1 MSSEVEEGE
10 FLAEK
15 VEQRRLHSN
24 THLKNQPSLSP
35 KKLRLE
41 LLTPLLISR
50 KKCQSN
56 LLKL

>member
-10 FLAEK
+10 CLEEK
-15 VEQRRLHSN
+15 AEQRRLHSN
-24 THLKNQPSLSP
+24 THLKNQPSLSL

-41 LLTPLLISR
+41 LLIPLLISR

-56 LLKL
+56 LLRL